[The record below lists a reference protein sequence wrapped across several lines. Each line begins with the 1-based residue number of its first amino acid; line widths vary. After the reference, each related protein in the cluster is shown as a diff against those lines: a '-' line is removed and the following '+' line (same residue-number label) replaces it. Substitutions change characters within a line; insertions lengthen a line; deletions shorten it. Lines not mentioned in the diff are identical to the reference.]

1 MTTIK
6 QKIALEKLVEN
17 GGNVT
22 RAMIEAGYSEAT
34 ANNPSNLTHSEGFRS
49 LLKQYGLDESFVVT
63 ALVEDIKGKPLNR
76 SKELFLASEILG
88 MRKNGALSIKVQDNK
103 PVIVYMPQVLIE
115 KFHLN

>member
-6 QKIALEKLVEN
+6 QKLALEKLVEN

-22 RAMIEAGYSEAT
+22 QAMIEAGYSEAT

-49 LLKQYGLDESFVVT
+49 LLKQYGLDESLVVT

-76 SKELFLASEILG
+76 SKELLLASEILG
-88 MRKNGALSIKVQDNK
+88 MRKNGMLSIKNEINE
-103 PVIVYMPQVLIE
+103 PIIVYMPQVLIE
-115 KFHLN
+115 KFNLN